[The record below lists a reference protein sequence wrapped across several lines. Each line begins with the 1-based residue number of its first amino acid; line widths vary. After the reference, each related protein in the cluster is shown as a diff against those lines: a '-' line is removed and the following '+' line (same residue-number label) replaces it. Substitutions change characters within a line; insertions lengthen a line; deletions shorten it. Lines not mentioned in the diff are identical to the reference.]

1 MHRALHVAPRC
12 RRCAASAAPAALFI
26 CLTQVTQGRHPRL
39 QSRCGASALA
49 TVARPLLCVFCKQ
62 RGLSEDVSG
71 ACAASC
77 ARHGPSP
84 RWALRVERH
93 EGREGVCRGAR
104 ADSLI
109 GSRCSDT
116 CIVCARRAR
125 SGRLGL
131 WDNSL
136 GAIIWCAATLR
147 GASGGHSWRIHRTF
161 TNHSSPQSARLETR
175 ARSACPPPRNS
186 PRQGWR
192 RAAS

>member
-1 MHRALHVAPRC
+1 MHCALHIASRC

-39 QSRCGASALA
+39 QSRCGASAPA
-49 TVARPLLCVFCKQ
+49 TVARPLLCVSCGQ
-62 RGLSEDVSG
+62 RGMRGLSDDVSG

-84 RWALRVERH
+84 SRALRAERH

-109 GSRCSDT
+109 GSRCSDM
-116 CIVCARRAR
+116 CIVCAR

-147 GASGGHSWRIHRTF
+147 GASGVHSWRIHRTF
-161 TNHSSPQSARLETR
+161 TNHSSSQSAPSDPRTPRLD
-175 ARSACPPPRNS
+175 PPRNS
-186 PRQGWR
+186 PRPGWR